1 MHLTNSK
8 LVIQMISFCRHQSF
22 LLFSLLVL
30 LASFS
35 LSAQTQLGSD
45 IDGLLGTSNI
55 TPSGDSTG
63 DGATVS
69 FSSDGTTVAIGN
81 FGSDSYRKGWARIFR
96 WNGSDWAQL
105 GATLEGL
112 FRVQV
117 TPRLKEIDLVIK
129 SLYLLTD
136 Q

>member
-1 MHLTNSK
+1 MYITNSK
-8 LVIQMISFCRHQSF
+8 LIIDKLSFFRYQYF
-22 LLFSLLVL
+22 ILFSLLFFV
-30 LASFS
+30 ASFS

-105 GATLEGL
+105 GATLEGI
-112 FRVQV
+112 VQGSSY
-117 TPRLKEIDLVIK
+117 PLG
-129 SLYLLTD
+129 
-136 Q
+136 